1 MARHP
6 TPGARQRILDTA
18 AKLFNEEG
26 VRAVGLQQVIDACG
40 CGKSLLYREFAS
52 KDELVVAWLQQ
63 CRGTWDELVARA
75 TEGLD
80 DDPAAQLVAIVA
92 VVAEQVSVPGARG
105 CALRNTHAEFPDPD
119 HPAHRVAVE
128 HVAAMRQ
135 QIHDIARRTTAA
147 DPDTLADRLMLLLD
161 GVYSNGIMLGPRGAA
176 PAAVAFAEDLV
187 RSATRE
193 DAESAAR

>member
-1 MARHP
+1 
-6 TPGARQRILDTA
+6 
-18 AKLFNEEG
+18 
-26 VRAVGLQQVIDACG
+26 
-40 CGKSLLYREFAS
+40 
-52 KDELVVAWLQQ
+52 
-63 CRGTWDELVARA
+63 
-75 TEGLD
+75 
-80 DDPAAQLVAIVA
+80 
-92 VVAEQVSVPGARG
+92 VSVPGARG

-161 GVYSNGIMLGPRGAA
+161 GVYSNGIMLGPGGAA
-176 PAAVAFAEDLV
+176 PAAVSFAEDLV

>member
-18 AKLFNEEG
+18 GQLFNEEG

-40 CGKSLLYREFAS
+40 CGKSLLYREFPS
-52 KDELVVAWLQQ
+52 KDDLVVAWLQQ
-63 CRGTWDELVARA
+63 CRGTWDELVDGAIDDL
-75 TEGLD
+75 E
-80 DDPAAQLVAIVA
+80 DDPEAQLVAIVA
-92 VVAEQVSVPGARG
+92 AVTEDVSVPGARG

-119 HPAHRVAVE
+119 HPAHQVAVE
-128 HVAAMRQ
+128 HVAAMRS

-147 DPDTLADRLMLLLD
+147 DPDTLADRLMLVVD
-161 GVYSNGIMLGPRGAA
+161 GVYSNGIVLGPRGAA

-193 DAESAAR
+193 DARSAAQ

>member
-18 AKLFNEEG
+18 AKLFNDEG

-40 CGKSLLYREFAS
+40 CGKSLLYREFPS
-52 KDELVVAWLQQ
+52 KDDLVVAWLQQ

-75 TEGLD
+75 AEGLE
-80 DDPAAQLVAIVA
+80 DDPGAQLVAIVA
-92 VVAEQVSVPGARG
+92 AVAEDVSVPGARG
-105 CALRNTHAEFPDPD
+105 CALRNSHAEFPDPD

-128 HVAAMRQ
+128 HVASMRR

-147 DPDTLADRLMLLLD
+147 DPDTLADRLMLVLD
-161 GVYSNGIMLGPRGAA
+161 GVYSNGIMLGSGGAA
-176 PAAVAFAEDLV
+176 PVAVAFAEDLV
-187 RSATRE
+187 RSATRD
-193 DAESAAR
+193 DAATAAR